1 MASQLEHYYG
11 GIEGGG
17 THSKIIICDVFGRIC
32 ATITGPAT
40 NHWNCGIPECARRI
54 AAMVAVAKQAAAI
67 PAAYSLRSL
76 GLSLSGCEDVA
87 TNRQLEQEI
96 RQNHPGTADA
106 FVVCSD
112 TLGSVAT
119 VSAAGGLVLIAG
131 TGSNALLRNPDGG
144 THTCGGWGHM
154 LGDEGSAWWI
164 VKRAVKQAIDH
175 LDGMERSD
183 HDVQLVWRLIR
194 EHFRVER
201 TAELLEHFYAK
212 FDKSIMAGLCER
224 LALAAGEGDALC
236 AELFRAAGERL
247 ARATVALLPRV
258 SDELWREAGA
268 LNVVCVGSV
277 WKSWPLL
284 RHGFVSTVERRAG
297 AWVPYDLRMVQLT
310 QQMAMGAVY
319 LAVDGVGD
327 VVPREYGDNYRVFEV
342 IESARKRSGAEP
354 NATVAIGAEKKANGN
369 H

>member
-1 MASQLEHYYG
+1 MTNPMAHYYG

-17 THSKIIICDVFGRIC
+17 THSKIIVCDALGRIC
-32 ATITGPAT
+32 ATLTGPAT
-40 NHWNCGIPECARRI
+40 NHWSCGIAECARRI
-54 AAMVAVAKQAAAI
+54 AAMVAEAKQAAAI
-67 PAAYSLRSL
+67 PATRPLRSL
-76 GLSLSGCEDVA
+76 GLSLSGCEDAA
-87 TNRQLEQEI
+87 TNRQLELQI
-96 RQNHPGTADA
+96 RQHHPGTADA
-106 FVVCSD
+106 YVVCSD

-119 VSAAGGLVLIAG
+119 VSAAGALVLIAG
-131 TGSNALLRNPDGG
+131 TGSNALLRNPDGA

-164 VKRAVKQAIDH
+164 VHRGVKLVIDH
-175 LDGMERSD
+175 LDGLERSE
-183 HDVQLVWRLIR
+183 HDVQPLWRLIR
-194 EHFRVER
+194 EHFAVER
-201 TAELLEHFYAK
+201 TAELLAHCYAQFDKCEYAK
-212 FDKSIMAGLCER
+212 LCER
-224 LALAAGEGDALC
+224 LALAAEQGDALC

-258 SDELWREAGA
+258 SAELWREAGA

-319 LAVDGVGD
+319 MGVDGVGD
-327 VVPREYGDNYRVFEV
+327 EVPREYGDNYRVFEV
-342 IESARKRSGAEP
+342 IESATKRS
-354 NATVAIGAEKKANGN
+354 NAATAAATMVKKANGN